1 MFHLSRRSSNW
12 ILQGLFWVSI
22 IAGLI
27 LMALVLLMG
36 WNLSHG
42 ESGWPLSEKALNT
55 FERPDPGVVI
65 ATGAL
70 ALFTA
75 FLWCSAAIT
84 ARFARAEILTSSA
97 VSSADLTLKLDNRFN
112 SDRALRIRHGAV
124 KFLAEERGVPLEC
137 HDDITPLRTDRSNLW
152 FGLPSD
158 LIDLFNYFD
167 WIGYLTSEE
176 SKAID
181 REVIRQKLGP
191 WIINYYEMCRAE
203 IDEVQEHHPDRWLYL
218 EPLYKH
224 LIDKKRSGSPTTKS
238 HYLRLTRTRNVRNS
252 STGSMFEVIEGS
264 IPSPAAAIASVITV
278 GPVLRPTE

>member
-12 ILQGLFWVSI
+12 IFQGLFWVSI
-22 IAGLI
+22 AAGLI
-27 LMALVLLMG
+27 LMAVVLVMG
-36 WNLSHG
+36 WQLYSKMG
-42 ESGWPLSEKALNT
+42 GLPLEPRDEEVFK
-55 FERPDPGVVI
+55 EVDPGVVI

-124 KFLAEERGVPLEC
+124 RFLAEERGVPIDC
-137 HDDITPLRTDRSNLW
+137 HDDITPYHTDPSNLW

-181 REVIRQKLGP
+181 REVVRQKLGP

-203 IDEVQEHHPDRWLYL
+203 IDDVQEHHRDRWIYL

-224 LIDKKRSGSPTTKS
+224 LIDKQKKWFADHKEPLPRLDEDEERANFLQREHVRSHRGFHPAPSSSHNVHLDSGPGSEP
-238 HYLRLTRTRNVRNS
+238 
-252 STGSMFEVIEGS
+252 F
-264 IPSPAAAIASVITV
+264 
-278 GPVLRPTE
+278 